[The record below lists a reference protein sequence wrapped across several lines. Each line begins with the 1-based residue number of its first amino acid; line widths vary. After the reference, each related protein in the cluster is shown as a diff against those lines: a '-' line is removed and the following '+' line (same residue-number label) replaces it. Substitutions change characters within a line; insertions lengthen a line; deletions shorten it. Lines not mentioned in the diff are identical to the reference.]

1 MSRGVS
7 QHLRQIHQQQQN
19 ATQKQK
25 QQQGWAQ
32 QHAWHAWG
40 QQGNGRQIES
50 TCHCWQQRKIIYSI
64 QLLGRVFATLERK
77 KGRQNLPQC
86 GGGWSIFREDLAG
99 NQLQS
104 SVPRHCDITPTH
116 HPSTPQ
122 HCFLFPSQNQILAGR
137 HDVSCLFQV
146 SFRPSVSTFLFEIE
160 SNVTNCWY
168 PGGAISLVNQN
179 LDI

>member
-77 KGRQNLPQC
+77 KEGKTCPNAVVDGQFLGKIWRETSYSPPFQDTATSHPRTTLPPHNTASFSLHKIKFWQDAMMYH
-86 GGGWSIFREDLAG
+86 I
-99 NQLQS
+99 
-104 SVPRHCDITPTH
+104 
-116 HPSTPQ
+116 
-122 HCFLFPSQNQILAGR
+122 CFKFL
-137 HDVSCLFQV
+137 
-146 SFRPSVSTFLFEIE
+146 SVSLSALFFLKSSRMSRIVGTPAVQFP
-160 SNVTNCWY
+160 W
-168 PGGAISLVNQN
+168 
-179 LDI
+179 